1 MYENWKDLKI
11 SKFILFLLR
20 FKKMKSYTD
29 IDYDYETTIFSKTLF
44 GKVYIFKQEQRELS
58 ITEKYQKTL
67 ETIYEKTTLENFG
80 NQFSFTALGG
90 GEIKVPIKEK
100 KEGN

>member
-11 SKFILFLLR
+11 NKFILFLLR
-20 FKKMKSYTD
+20 FKKMKTN
-29 IDYDYETTIFSKTLF
+29 IDVEDDYETTVFYKMLF
-44 GKVYIFKQEQRELS
+44 GKLYIFKQEQRELS
-58 ITEKYQKTL
+58 TTEKYQKTL
-67 ETIYEKTTLENFG
+67 ETIYAKTTLENLG